1 MYRSQ
6 FHNFLQFSQFFHKII
21 STRLLTVLT
30 RSVIVH
36 IEQREGKSMRHLR
49 RTRGSPFLMF
59 FETAMRVVERR
70 YDLC

>member
-1 MYRSQ
+1 M
-6 FHNFLQFSQFFHKII
+6 
-21 STRLLTVLT
+21 LTFKNI
-30 RSVIVH
+30 SVIVH